1 MSRPLKRG
9 LSYWRKDVNWYAD
22 PKVKKIGRRV
32 GAAGQAILDAVFCK
46 IYREGHYISVDEDLI
61 EDIADETFTTPEL
74 VERTIQTAIDV
85 GFFDAGFYR
94 NNAVLTGLS
103 LQSEYF
109 SATSRRQTAD
119 KNYRSNL
126 PYLLLNGVSVNNNP
140 INVDDNPVN
149 ADNNREYNLILS
161 NSIYSSSYSSIVNRE
176 QEEEILI
183 IFYLK
188 NIKDYRAEFWK
199 FKKFYDDRHWV
210 TAEGEPVT
218 DVAGLARAWAP
229 KDAEKR
235 FNEKAIALVSDIN
248 NELWTRGYP
257 VQDRRNLL
265 DVEAVWFEGTSVR
278 IRCSENCHAFLEE
291 HIADLR
297 PVILRYGRTLCY
309 DMKN

>member
-74 VERTIQTAIDV
+74 VERTIQTAVDV

-103 LQSEYF
+103 LQAEYF

-119 KNYRSNL
+119 KNSRSNL

-149 ADNNREYNLILS
+149 ADKNREYNLILS

-210 TAEGEPVT
+210 TSEGEPVT

-265 DVEAVWFEGTSVR
+265 DVEAVWFEGAAVR

>member
-1 MSRPLKRG
+1 MARPLKRG

-46 IYREGHYISVDEDLI
+46 IYREGHYISVDEDLF

-85 GFFDAGFYR
+85 GFFDGGFYR
-94 NNAVLTGLS
+94 NNSVLTGLS

-109 SATSRRQTAD
+109 SATSRRQSAD
-119 KNYRSNL
+119 KNSRSNL
-126 PYLLLNGVSVNNNP
+126 PYLLLNGVCVDNNHVNADNNP
-140 INVDDNPVN
+140 IN

-161 NSIYSSSYSSIVNRE
+161 NSISSSYSSIVNRE
-176 QEEEILI
+176 QEEEIMI

-188 NIKDYRAEFWK
+188 NIKDYRSEFWK

-218 DVAGLARAWAP
+218 DVAGLARAWVP
-229 KDAEKR
+229 KDAEKKLSD
-235 FNEKAIALVSDIN
+235 KAIALVSDIN
-248 NELWTRGYP
+248 NELWTRGYS
-257 VQDRRNLL
+257 VQDRRNIL
-265 DVEAVWFEGTSVR
+265 DVEAVWFEGPNVR
-278 IRCSENCHAFLEE
+278 IRCSENCHAFIEN
-291 HIADLR
+291 HIADIR
-297 PVILRYGRTLCY
+297 PAILRYGRTLSY
-309 DMKN
+309 DMSN